1 MNSARCFRV
10 HRRRRRRRHHHH
22 DHDCFLLLTIER
34 MSCQQALRPGQFLVA
49 CLMSQSCI
57 VNHGGTVNKISTL
70 NYLMA
75 KSSISW
81 IYDEFF
87 IE

>member
-1 MNSARCFRV
+1 MNSAKYFRV
-10 HRRRRRRRHHHH
+10 HRRRRHHHR
-22 DHDCFLLLTIER
+22 DHDCFLQLTIER
-34 MSCQQALRPGQFLVA
+34 MSCQQALRPGQLVA
-49 CLMSQSCI
+49 CLMSQSCF
-57 VNHGGTVNKISTL
+57 VNHCGTVNKISTL